1 MPAPLPKTA
10 ELAERLRQMAAAP
23 SVDEFALQRI
33 AVAANKLFATDAAGA
48 HALLGGVATL
58 RWDVEEAK
66 RRFNLA
72 IPLGDPVVGHCDYA
86 ASLTFL
92 GLNDEAFD
100 AVQTAFERAPD
111 NLTVLRR
118 LIDAALS
125 TARFSH
131 ARSLC
136 ATWHKLSPVVG
147 MPHRGIIEALV
158 EATTRGHFTE
168 NGARSILLCASTVRR
183 DHRARLVQMGVKPS
197 VTESGT
203 FFANLRVI
211 GSPAQAA
218 DLNEALAGLWA
229 DSPAL
234 MDDPG
239 LRFVP
244 MFLCR
249 TPDGH
254 HR

>member
-1 MPAPLPKTA
+1 
-10 ELAERLRQMAAAP
+10 MATAP
-23 SVDEFALQRI
+23 SMDELALQRV
-33 AVAANKLFATDAAGA
+33 AVAADKLLATDAAGA
-48 HALLGGVATL
+48 HAVLGAVTTL

-72 IPLGDPVVGHCDYA
+72 IPLGDPVLALYDYA
-86 ASLTFL
+86 SSMTFL
-92 GLNDEAFD
+92 GEADEAFD
-100 AVQTAFERAPD
+100 ALQAAFDRAPD

-118 LIDAALS
+118 LIEAAIFA
-125 TARFSH
+125 ARFTD

-136 ATWHKLSPVVG
+136 ATWDKLSPASA
-147 MPHRGIIEALV
+147 MPHRGILEAVV
-158 EATTRGHFTE
+158 EATASGHFTE
-168 NGARSILLCASTVRR
+168 NGARNILRCASTVRR
-183 DHRARLVQMGVKPS
+183 ERQARLIEAQVKPS
-197 VTESGT
+197 VTEPGT

-211 GSPAQAA
+211 GSSTLAA
-218 DLNEALAGLWA
+218 DLNDALAALWA

-249 TPDGH
+249 TPDGNH
-254 HR
+254 A